1 MIGHLPRP
9 NPDVRRHDDGNGY
22 STVQLEIIQL
32 AAGPLPTNAF
42 VVIDP
47 ATSQALIIDAPPDS
61 VALIEGEIM
70 ARKATPIALVITH
83 GHWDHV
89 QDTAAIH
96 DRYEIPILMHE
107 FDRTS
112 IESPG
117 ERDYP
122 PATPDRLLSED
133 DVVELGEHHFRVL
146 HTPGHSPGQISLY
159 SVEDSTLFGG
169 DTLFP
174 NGYGRVDIPG
184 ASEAETLASMAKL
197 LELPDAVTVYTG
209 HGAPTTIGQERR
221 WMEQVVSTGKLL

>member
-1 MIGHLPRP
+1 M
-9 NPDVRRHDDGNGY
+9 
-22 STVQLEIIQL
+22 QLEIIQL
-32 AAGPLPTNAF
+32 PAGPLTTNAF

-47 ATSQALIIDAPPDS
+47 ATSLALIIDAPPDS

-89 QDTAAIH
+89 QDTAAVR

-107 FDRTS
+107 LDRAS

-122 PATPDRLLSED
+122 PAAPDRLLSEG
-133 DVVELGEHHFRVL
+133 DVVELGEHHFKIL
-146 HTPGHSPGQISLY
+146 HTPGHSPGQVSLY
-159 SVEDSTLFGG
+159 SAEDSALFGG

-184 ASEAETLASMAKL
+184 ASEAETLSSMAKL
-197 LELPDAVTVYTG
+197 LELSDDVTVYTG
-209 HGAPTTIGQERR
+209 HGAPTTIGQERG
-221 WMEQVVSTGKLL
+221 WMEHVVSTGKLL